1 MPCSPN
7 RGKEIMVCYVSV
19 KWAKTVKTAYLFF
32 LRVEVFLVF
41 ADVFFFL
48 PALNALS
55 KFDEYLGVEPMRKM
69 VTWCFLACD
78 CCEINC
84 LCV

>member
-1 MPCSPN
+1 MK
-7 RGKEIMVCYVSV
+7 R
-19 KWAKTVKTAYLFF
+19 AYFFF
-32 LRVEVFLVF
+32 LRGEVFLDF

-55 KFDEYLGVEPMRKM
+55 KLDEYLGVEPMRKM
-69 VTWCFLACD
+69 VTWCFLTSN
-78 CCEINC
+78 CCEIGC